1 LNCTTKKKK
10 KKIGN
15 KEDRKVKFQ
24 LIDLLGQLY
33 NIIVYIQGST
43 ACTNK
48 FLELVGKKVL
58 LDNCT
63 K

>member
-1 LNCTTKKKK
+1 LYNKKEKK
-10 KKIGN
+10 EEIGN
-15 KEDRKVKFQ
+15 KEEKRVKFR
-24 LIDLLGQLY
+24 LIGLLGQLY

-48 FLELVGKKVL
+48 FIELAGRRIL

-63 K
+63 R